1 MYRHPDFQF
10 LSHVVLTRSP
20 ISLMI
25 RVENIKKSFG
35 GQTVLKDISFD
46 VTEGESV
53 AIIGSS
59 GTGKSVLIKHLVGLL
74 NPDAGKVFIEGEN
87 IVGMVERQ
95 LLRVRQKFGMLFQEA
110 ALFDSMDVF
119 ENIAFPLRRTGLTDV
134 KEIKQRVEE
143 VLGLV
148 ELSGTGKKLPSEI
161 SGGMKKRV
169 GLARAIVHR
178 PKIILYDEPTTGLD
192 PVVSDIIDQLMMRV
206 RDQYHVTS
214 IVITHD
220 MRCAL
225 RMGQRIIYLV
235 EGKVY
240 LDAPAAEVFNSDD
253 PLVSRF
259 IKGQSDF
266 SVESGENEKR
276 GECPECGYESDE
288 KEKSGE
294 CPRCGYDW

>member
-1 MYRHPDFQF
+1 
-10 LSHVVLTRSP
+10 
-20 ISLMI
+20 MI

-35 GQTVLKDISFD
+35 AQTVLKDISFD

-119 ENIAFPLRRTGLTDV
+119 ENIAFPLRRTGLTDG

-225 RMGQRIIYLV
+225 RMGQRIIYL
-235 EGKVY
+235 
-240 LDAPAAEVFNSDD
+240 
-253 PLVSRF
+253 
-259 IKGQSDF
+259 
-266 SVESGENEKR
+266 
-276 GECPECGYESDE
+276 
-288 KEKSGE
+288 
-294 CPRCGYDW
+294 

>member
-35 GQTVLKDISFD
+35 AQTVLKDISFD

-87 IVGMVERQ
+87 IVGMGERQ

-148 ELSGTGKKLPSEI
+148 ELSGTGEKLPSEI

-220 MRCAL
+220 MRCAR

-240 LDAPAAEVFNSDD
+240 LDAPADEVFNSEDS
-253 PLVSRF
+253 LVSRF

-276 GECPECGYESDE
+276 SRVP
-288 KEKSGE
+288 
-294 CPRCGYDW
+294 